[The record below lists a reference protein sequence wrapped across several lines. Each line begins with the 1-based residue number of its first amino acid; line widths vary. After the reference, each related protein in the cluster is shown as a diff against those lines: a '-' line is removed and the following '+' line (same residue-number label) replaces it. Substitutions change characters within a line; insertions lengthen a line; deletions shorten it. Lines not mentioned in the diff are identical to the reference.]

1 MSSIQLNCNPCIDR
15 SSYTIRAIFH
25 GTTNDEYW
33 TKLAA
38 SAEQA
43 ALDMRINLILELYN
57 PGEYSEERM
66 ANDIRSSASISGIID
81 DEEDGSSSSISSS
94 RIDALIVTI
103 PSQTVAN
110 SVRFVADRCVDRL
123 FGFEYILYIFMYI
136 NIDIY

>member
-1 MSSIQLNCNPCIDR
+1 MSMSSIQLNCNPCIDR

-57 PGEYSEERM
+57 PGQYSEERM

-81 DEEDGSSSSISSS
+81 DEEDDMLNS

-110 SVRFVADRCVDRL
+110 AVRFVADR
-123 FGFEYILYIFMYI
+123 
-136 NIDIY
+136 

>member
-1 MSSIQLNCNPCIDR
+1 MSSTIQLNCNPCIDR

-57 PGEYSEERM
+57 PREYSDERM

-81 DEEDGSSSSISSS
+81 DVEDGSISSS

-110 SVRFVADRCVDRL
+110 AVRFVADR
-123 FGFEYILYIFMYI
+123 
-136 NIDIY
+136 